1 MAATAAT
8 QFLPFLE
15 PAEEEA
21 LLAAAPVRS
30 YAPDELVFDQNVSLR
45 AIFLIDKGAVRVE
58 RQDRGAM
65 IPIAILGAGEFFG
78 EMSFVDG
85 TPTSAAHRDRYG
97 HGRCAEYGRSGL
109 CRPPLP
115 LDCRNPGRA
124 PTPHVPARLWRSVL
138 GLTRRLA
145 AGLRGVDSAG

>member
-45 AIFLIDKGAVRVE
+45 AIFLID
-58 RQDRGAM
+58 RQGRGARRA
-65 IPIAILGAGEFFG
+65 PGPRRH
-78 EMSFVDG
+78 D
-85 TPTSAAHRDRYG
+85 PHRDPR
-97 HGRCAEYGRSGL
+97 RR
-109 CRPPLP
+109 R
-115 LDCRNPGRA
+115 
-124 PTPHVPARLWRSVL
+124 VL
-138 GLTRRLA
+138 R
-145 AGLRGVDSAG
+145 

>member
-45 AIFLIDKGAVRVE
+45 AIFLIEEGAVRVE
-58 RQDRGAM
+58 RQDRGAT
-65 IPIAILGAGEFFG
+65 IPIAIPVSYTHL
-78 EMSFVDG
+78 
-85 TPTSAAHRDRYG
+85 TLPTKA
-97 HGRCAEYGRSGL
+97 
-109 CRPPLP
+109 
-115 LDCRNPGRA
+115 
-124 PTPHVPARLWRSVL
+124 
-138 GLTRRLA
+138 
-145 AGLRGVDSAG
+145 